1 MTTKKILSTFLTI
14 WCLAQCC
21 LARPSSSNED
31 YLKAHDLCHQQHQYA
46 VMAPAEKDSK
56 LPASVQLLKITLY
69 ALQDITLTYAIKAK
83 TVSEHMLKD
92 HALKE
97 NHTNEVEE
105 FLKKLQQF
113 IEKYSTCNDM
123 QELFKLVEFYSTFT
137 SDYYEMEEE
146 KTLSSDAQIIL
157 DVLKKYG
164 SQDMDDEFEKSF
176 NEFVTNFSKK
186 FNELENHLK
195 SEKGTDKIVQWWY
208 RAKNLKTYDE
218 KMEAFA
224 EFVKFYEDN

>member
-1 MTTKKILSTFLTI
+1 MTTKKILCTFLIT
-14 WCLAQCC
+14 WCLTQCC

-31 YLKAHDLCHQQHQYA
+31 YLKNHDLCHQQHQYA
-46 VMAPAEKDSK
+46 VMAPAENDSK

-97 NHTNEVEE
+97 NHSNEVEE
-105 FLKKLQQF
+105 FLKKIQQF
-113 IEKYSTCNDM
+113 LEKYSTCNDM

-218 KMEAFA
+218 KMDAFA